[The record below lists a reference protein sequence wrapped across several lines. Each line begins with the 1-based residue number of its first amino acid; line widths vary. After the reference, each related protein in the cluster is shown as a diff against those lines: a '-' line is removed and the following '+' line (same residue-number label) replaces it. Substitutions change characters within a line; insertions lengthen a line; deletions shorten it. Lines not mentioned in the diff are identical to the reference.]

1 MYTHKWWFLIIQ
13 NVNETLNCSWRM
25 TTACRMLCAATYEE
39 MKNWL
44 QLHQQPQ
51 SKVMDYW
58 RRTAKRRLSMIH
70 SPRVPSLENI
80 LQQWPRYKDKGGFFL
95 TSWFPHSTICGFG
108 QGSSWP
114 VHTLTWLIS
123 LTKIKGILKSFD
135 GIPIWSQLLS
145 GLLRSVCTSDLT

>member
-1 MYTHKWWFLIIQ
+1 
-13 NVNETLNCSWRM
+13 M

-58 RRTAKRRLSMIH
+58 HRTAKRRLSMIH

-80 LQQWPRYKDKGGFFL
+80 LQQWPRYKDNGAFFL
-95 TSWFPHSTICGFG
+95 AS
-108 QGSSWP
+108 
-114 VHTLTWLIS
+114 
-123 LTKIKGILKSFD
+123 
-135 GIPIWSQLLS
+135 
-145 GLLRSVCTSDLT
+145 